1 MRSAPSFDAA
11 PWEGETLRTDAGY
24 LRWVQSSLNRV
35 LGLRL
40 AVDGVEGPATR
51 SAVRSF
57 QQRRAL
63 AVDGIVGPNTEA
75 ALIAAGAP
83 RPPASGSWGAAT
95 AGGST
100 TRSTPQAPL
109 AATSSCVVLEEFA
122 QNDDRLTPAHLA
134 LVKVLATRMLG
145 RWETG
150 APQLVGHA
158 STEGDPAYNFGL
170 AQRRAEEVE
179 FALVDAM
186 EDTLPGSTQWL
197 ELDPVSL
204 GETPIPGVGAL
215 ERQRRVDVCFPK
227 PARWFDTGSSL
238 TMPPV
243 RAGNAALH
251 LVGGKKTFEEM
262 VRAIRTANAPGHY
275 VYLLGWWLSMDFE
288 LIERKVMTT
297 MHALLR
303 DASAR
308 QVQVRAMLW
317 DQWVPAAQNEMEVRE
332 INGLRHGAAIH
343 DNRVLGST
351 RTLDHKIGSHHQK
364 VLVVNGN
371 EGLIAFCGGIDIN
384 PDRLHTVGATVG
396 APLQDVH
403 CCIKGPAAHDLLK
416 IFLERWQDHP
426 DHAALDAAKG
436 ALLGRRDDPAQ
447 QPVPVPLRP
456 AGKMHVQIGRT
467 YGNGSAHPGVPG
479 GYTFAPTGEQT
490 ARRMIRKAIAEA
502 RRFIYIED
510 QYLVSMEIS
519 AALAAALRA
528 LPTLIV
534 IILIPHADVTTSLGG
549 QAAYRRQQFI
559 APLRSAAASRPDR
572 VGVFYLGSQPACAPG
587 TYVHSKT
594 MVVDDEFAIVGSAN
608 LCRRSL
614 THDSEA
620 IAAIYDPSPNPF
632 AKRLRQALWSL
643 HLGLPA
649 STLSDGVASAQLW
662 FTSRPGV
669 CSYQENAGVRVPSS
683 QIEARARDAAWDEI
697 DPDGS

>member
-1 MRSAPSFDAA
+1 VRSAASLSAQ
-11 PWEGETLRTDAGY
+11 PWEGETLRTDSGY
-24 LRWVQSSLNRV
+24 LRWVQASLNRV

-40 AVDGVEGPATR
+40 AVDGIEGPATR

-83 RPPASGSWGAAT
+83 RPAAAGSSAQAA

-100 TRSTPQAPL
+100 PQAAI
-109 AATSSCVVLEEFA
+109 AAASSCVVLEAFA
-122 QNDDRLTPAHLA
+122 QDDDRLTPVHLA
-134 LVKVLATRMLG
+134 LVKSLATRLLG
-145 RWETG
+145 RWETDSL
-150 APQLVGHA
+150 QLVGHA
-158 STEGDPAYNFGL
+158 SSEGEPAYNHDL

-186 EDTLPGSTQWL
+186 EDRLPDSSRWL
-197 ELDPVSL
+197 DLDPVSL
-204 GETPIPGVGAL
+204 GETPIPGVTTF

-227 PARWFDTGSSL
+227 PARWFDTGGSP

-243 RAGNAALH
+243 RAGNAARY
-251 LVGGKKTFEEM
+251 LVNGKDTFAEM
-262 VRAIRTANAPGHY
+262 VRAIRTASAPGHY
-275 VYLLGWWLSMDFE
+275 IYLLGWWLSLDFE
-288 LIERKVMTT
+288 LVERKVMTT

-308 QVQVRAMLW
+308 GVQVRAMLW
-317 DQWVPAAQNEMEVRE
+317 DQWTPATQNEGEVRE

-343 DNRVLGST
+343 DNRVLAST
-351 RTLDHKIGSHHQK
+351 LTLDHKIGSHHQK
-364 VLVVNGN
+364 VLVVSGS

-384 PDRLHTVGATVG
+384 PDRLHSVGATVG

-403 CCIKGPAAHDLLK
+403 CCIRGPAAHDLLK

-426 DHAALDAAKG
+426 DHAVLDAAKG

-456 AGKMHVQIGRT
+456 AGKMQVQIGRT
-467 YGNGSAHPGVPG
+467 YGNGRAHPGVPG
-479 GYTFAPTGEQT
+479 GYSFARSGEQT
-490 ARRMIRKAIAEA
+490 ARRMIRKAIAQA
-502 RRFIYIED
+502 SRFIYIED
-510 QYLVSMEIS
+510 QYLVSMEVS
-519 AALAAALRA
+519 AALTAALRA
-528 LPTLIV
+528 QPKLIV
-534 IILIPHADVTTSLGG
+534 IILIPHADATTSLGG

-559 APLRSAAASRPDR
+559 TPLRNAAASQPGR
-572 VGVFYLGSQPACAPG
+572 VGVFYLGSPPACAPG

-594 MVVDDEFAIVGSAN
+594 MVVDDAFAIIGSAN

-649 STLSDGVASAQLW
+649 SSLADGVASAPLW
-662 FTSRPGV
+662 FTPRPGV
-669 CSYQENAGVRVPSS
+669 CAYRENAGVRLSSS
-683 QIEARARDAAWDEI
+683 QAEAHARDAAWEEI